1 LTRQSFYDP
10 LTGLPNR
17 SLFLDRTT
25 HALVWDRQDTGAP
38 VTILALDLD
47 RFNAI
52 NESFGHAIGDQILAA
67 VGRRF
72 EEVIRPGDTLARLG
86 GDEYA
91 VLVKGG
97 GGEAAGRAVA
107 GRLLETLADPFAVEG
122 RDTYLSVSVGIAVA
136 DDASTSAADLLREAA
151 IALDRAKLDPT
162 DRIAVFTP
170 SMSDA
175 SLERLELEDDLRRAL
190 GRDEFDVH
198 YQPLVDLRT
207 GGVVG
212 HEALVRWRHPKRGF
226 LGPYEFIPLA
236 EETGLIIP
244 LGDLVLAKACR
255 QTRAWQLEFPSEP
268 PLVVSVNLS
277 ARQLALP
284 DIAATVL
291 RVLAETGLPAG
302 SLELEITESVA
313 MRDAEASGLT
323 LRALH
328 DTGVRLALDDFGTG
342 YSSLAYISRLPL
354 DIIKVDRSFVVGLA
368 DSTVNHSIIA
378 AVTALAHGLG
388 IEVTAE
394 GIENEEELAAVVD
407 LGCDR
412 GQGFLFAKPLPAAL
426 AEAALALRATS

>member
-1 LTRQSFYDP
+1 
-10 LTGLPNR
+10 
-17 SLFLDRTT
+17 
-25 HALVWDRQDTGAP
+25 
-38 VTILALDLD
+38 
-47 RFNAI
+47 
-52 NESFGHAIGDQILAA
+52 
-67 VGRRF
+67 
-72 EEVIRPGDTLARLG
+72 
-86 GDEYA
+86 
-91 VLVKGG
+91 
-97 GGEAAGRAVA
+97 
-107 GRLLETLADPFAVEG
+107 
-122 RDTYLSVSVGIAVA
+122 
-136 DDASTSAADLLREAA
+136 
-151 IALDRAKLDPT
+151 
-162 DRIAVFTP
+162 
-170 SMSDA
+170 
-175 SLERLELEDDLRRAL
+175 
-190 GRDEFDVH
+190 
-198 YQPLVDLRT
+198 
-207 GGVVG
+207 
-212 HEALVRWRHPKRGF
+212 
-226 LGPYEFIPLA
+226 
-236 EETGLIIP
+236 
-244 LGDLVLAKACR
+244 
-255 QTRAWQLEFPSEP
+255 
-268 PLVVSVNLS
+268 VNLS